1 MAQLISQIIGSFSVT
16 AATAIAASVLFL
28 AVNATKT
35 LRVSPEGELL
45 GLDIHEHGAIAYP
58 EYALLPSERHPL
70 EMYGV
75 KVKKTK
81 TATASAPA
89 GK

>member
-1 MAQLISQIIGSFSVT
+1 M
-16 AATAIAASVLFL
+16 FL

-35 LRVSPEGELL
+35 LRVSPEGELQ

-70 EMYGV
+70 EMCGV
-75 KVKKTK
+75 KLKQTK
-81 TATASAPA
+81 TAAAKASAS
-89 GK
+89 K